1 MGEVNSWFGI
11 DENKKIIKIYDLE
24 KGQLKKENKKVYC
37 PICNGI
43 LRANQGDIKTWYFS
57 HENAD
62 DCNSESLCHW
72 WVKYGLIEKGDKFK
86 VKLGDDIKEFECENI
101 EIEKSYDTKY
111 GTYKPDL
118 TITTAKGEI
127 IFFEFANTNKK
138 RIKDYIDIWKTINN
152 IVVEIKIK
160 DIIDGNK
167 LKIINAIYYEGKEY
181 YEKYR
186 DMYNYLDRETMK
198 KEYDKIQIEKVKW
211 LLDDILKY
219 NLGKIDIDIISDEI
233 QAIEDKEVR
242 KIVVNILSKKCRNI
256 MDEYI
261 EYNKKEIENIYY
273 KLNFYDLKTPRELYN
288 RIYGSYDINLYLNNK
303 KYKSFINVCD
313 KFKILTLIDSIDFI
327 QRTYKIENLFEYCNM
342 ETLQSMDMLNYNNLN
357 NLIDIFYNKVDKIY
371 ENNIIENA
379 KRRLLFNLYNKF
391 KNNGYIVKIINSKT
405 INVKKEYIHNNE
417 TIISEKYYNWN
428 YKFNLK
434 EVNNFFEEGINKT
447 IINNFINKIE
457 NYKRFVYVYCK
468 YDNFYNVS
476 YGDINYE
483 FKYDI
488 NKENEIFNNIT
499 YKIDEEYGYNEKINK
514 YKNIII
520 KHIKN
525 RIINSYFDFEIEYN
539 KKDCKFNII
548 IKYEDEKVD
557 NFKIKYNEIMNF
569 NYINIKLDSIIKK
582 LNKKIHKEIHRIKEL
597 KKYIYENIDL
607 KYINYKDITI
617 KKYKNKYS
625 YNKKEKYI
633 EFVYGDY
640 GYKCFH
646 MNIWDSKNELCRIVK
661 KANNECYYDFL
672 QNIFKNYLNIL
683 NNRYNNVNRNPKL
696 IFERNSD
703 EINVIVE
710 IECLNRI
717 KMKKY
722 YKEIGRFKLY
732 ENISFK
738 EIEREASNIIRNYIY
753 RNKEDK

>member
-37 PICNGI
+37 PICNGV

-86 VKLGDDIKEFECENI
+86 VKLGDDIKEFECKNI

-118 TITTAKGEI
+118 TITTTKEEI

-167 LKIINAIYYEGKEY
+167 LEVVNAIYYEGKEY

-219 NLGKIDIDIISDEI
+219 NLGKIDVDIISDEI

-256 MDEYI
+256 MDDYI
-261 EYNKKEIENIYY
+261 EYNKKEIEYIYY
-273 KLNFYDLKTPRELYN
+273 RINFYDLKTPRELYN

-434 EVNNFFEEGINKT
+434 EVNNFFEEDINKT

-539 KKDCKFNII
+539 KKDCKFNVII
-548 IKYEDEKVD
+548 EYMNNELYNFKFKLGKISFNKIDKKIDFAIESLNKYINKIITRKKYIKRYIYDNIDFNYTDFKNIKVEEYNIKD
-557 NFKIKYNEIMNF
+557 NYNFKIY
-569 NYINIKLDSIIKK
+569 Y
-582 LNKKIHKEIHRIKEL
+582 
-597 KKYIYENIDL
+597 
-607 KYINYKDITI
+607 
-617 KKYKNKYS
+617 YKNFYA
-625 YNKKEKYI
+625 YYEI
-633 EFVYGDY
+633 
-640 GYKCFH
+640 
-646 MNIWDSKNELCRIVK
+646 NIWDDFNVIDEKINKINKELI
-661 KANNECYYDFL
+661 Y
-672 QNIFKNYLNIL
+672 NYLNDNFEEDLEKL
-683 NNRYNNVNRNPKL
+683 NERYKNNVYRKPRL
-696 IFERNSD
+696 HLEYNSD
-703 EINVIVE
+703 LVNVS
-710 IECLNRI
+710 IECLNKI
-717 KMKKY
+717 KG
-722 YKEIGRFKLY
+722 YKFYKDIGKFRLCNKSYFKA
-732 ENISFK
+732 
-738 EIEREASNIIRNYIY
+738 IEREASNIIRNYIY
-753 RNKEDK
+753 RDKEDK